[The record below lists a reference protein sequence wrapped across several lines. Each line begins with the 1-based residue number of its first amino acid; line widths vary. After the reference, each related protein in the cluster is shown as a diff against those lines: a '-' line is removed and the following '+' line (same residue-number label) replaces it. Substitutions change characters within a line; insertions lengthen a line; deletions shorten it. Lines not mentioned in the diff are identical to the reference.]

1 MASRPADAAVRG
13 SDGVRDHLL
22 PRRDHPHVLI
32 ASDTETG
39 DFAVAFRV
47 VEIAAGI
54 PWLLVIRRFRSARAA
69 RDDQARRYALGRLF
83 DGSLIAGG
91 ALALALAFGADFAV
105 RVLGGDSPSVGA
117 LEVLAVALLVNFFV
131 AMWAF
136 ALLSLHSY
144 RALLF
149 NNVAAFL
156 IGIGLTLVLVPT
168 HGAMGAAISVTV
180 TEVALALLNLLA
192 LVRVRPD
199 LKPPTWILPRV
210 AAAAIAVCV
219 PLVLLDL
226 PSVVEA
232 AIAPLLFVGILA
244 ASGAA
249 DRVDRGGEKSVR
261 KPRVVSSGVMTRIR
275 GISVSGRG

>member
-1 MASRPADAAVRG
+1 M
-13 SDGVRDHLL
+13 
-22 PRRDHPHVLI
+22 
-32 ASDTETG
+32 
-39 DFAVAFRV
+39 
-47 VEIAAGI
+47 
-54 PWLLVIRRFRSARAA
+54 
-69 RDDQARRYALGRLF
+69 
-83 DGSLIAGG
+83 
-91 ALALALAFGADFAV
+91 
-105 RVLGGDSPSVGA
+105 LGGDSPSVGA
-117 LEVLAVALLVNFFV
+117 LEVLAAALLVNFV

-199 LKPPTWILPRV
+199 PAADGFLPRV

-219 PLVLLDL
+219 PLV
-226 PSVVEA
+226 SW
-232 AIAPLLFVGILA
+232 ISR
-244 ASGAA
+244 ASPK
-249 DRVDRGGEKSVR
+249 R
-261 KPRVVSSGVMTRIR
+261 
-275 GISVSGRG
+275 